1 MTRQPQTVR
10 GARRPPGPSESGRP
24 ADARGRRTGPAAGLL
39 GLASFAV
46 GSLIAGLPR
55 PGSPTG
61 LVLAHLTTSRSAVLG
76 GTLLMF
82 LSLPF
87 LLAFLG
93 YFVGLL
99 ARAEGSRPLAA
110 AWTAGAWL
118 MLFAVIAAGTIPLA
132 AIAWHSS
139 AAAPPPTLVRLA
151 FDIYS
156 LSLYALSAPIAA
168 ASVLAPSVV
177 IWRTRL
183 LPRWLVW
190 LGLLEVGS
198 NIIELAGMSATKGAD
213 AAGYAAGIGPLAWI
227 IWAAAISG
235 AALAARPAPSA
246 FIGAAGVRWPDGQ
259 ASKPTSPREETA

>member
-1 MTRQPQTVR
+1 MTRQQKTVQ

-24 ADARGRRTGPAAGLL
+24 AGARGRRTGPVAGLL
-39 GLASFAV
+39 GLACFAV
-46 GSLIAGLPR
+46 GSLIAGLPM

-61 LVLAHLTTSRSAVLG
+61 LVLAHLTASRSAVLG

-87 LLAFLG
+87 LLAFLS
-93 YFVGLL
+93 YFVSLL

-118 MLFAVIAAGTIPLA
+118 MLFTVIAAGTIPLA
-132 AIAWHSS
+132 AIAWQGS
-139 AAAPPPTLVRLA
+139 AAAPPALVRLA

-156 LSLYALSAPIAA
+156 LSLYALSAPVAA

-190 LGLLEVGS
+190 VGLLEVGS

-227 IWAAAISG
+227 IWATAISG

-246 FIGAAGVRWPDGQ
+246 FIGAAGVQWPEAQ